1 MFNKIFMAGSILLA
15 MFCHLEAFAQNASL
29 TNAILYLEDN
39 DAVKAKPE
47 IDAAVTNEKTMTSP
61 KAWYYRGMIYSKLLT
76 DNPANSK
83 KGYADTAIVSFAKA
97 KALDKAN
104 GQFSQMSDMRLQDQ
118 WVNATNEG
126 VKKYQSADY
135 KEAVKFFKSAH
146 LANSNDTTA
155 LLYGSYAASA
165 SNDLRQ
171 AFVFTE
177 ELKAKH
183 YFKSHVYKIAADY
196 YLESGDK
203 DKAETELKEGLVKNP
218 NDPALLQEL
227 ANFYITTDK
236 NEQAIQTL
244 ALLEKG
250 NPNDPLV
257 LNNIAVQYQKL
268 NQIDQA
274 EKYYLKVLAMEPN
287 NYVALFNLGNLYVDK
302 SRPKFNTYNTLN
314 AEQLKKQ
321 GPALKAELTSNYTKA
336 IDYCNKALVQAK
348 DPDDKQKLTA
358 LITDLE
364 SIIKGLSN

>member
-1 MFNKIFMAGSILLA
+1 MAGSILLA
-15 MFCHLEAFAQNASL
+15 MFCHLETSAQNTAL

-61 KAWYYRGMIYSKLLT
+61 KAWYYRGMIYNKLLT
-76 DNPANSK
+76 DNPAYAN
-83 KGYADTAIVSFAKA
+83 KGYADTAINSFAKA
-97 KALDKAN
+97 KALDKPN
-104 GQFSQMSDMRLQDQ
+104 GQFSQMSEMRLQDQ
-118 WVNATNEG
+118 WVNATNDG
-126 VKKYQSADY
+126 VKKYQAADY
-135 KEAVKFFKSAH
+135 KGAVKSFKSAH
-146 LANSNDTTA
+146 LANPKDTTA

-171 AFVFTE
+171 AFAFTE
-177 ELKAKH
+177 DLKANN
-183 YFKSHVYKIAADY
+183 YFKSHVYKVAADY

-203 DKAETELKEGLVKNP
+203 TKAEAELKEGLLKNP

-236 NEQAIQTL
+236 NEQAVQTL

-268 NQIDQA
+268 NQADQA

-302 SRPKFNTYNTLN
+302 SRPQFNLYNTLN
-314 AEQLKKQ
+314 AEQYKKQ
-321 GPALKAELTSNYTKA
+321 GPALKTELTSNYTKA
-336 IDYCNKALVQAK
+336 IDYCKKALVEAE
-348 DPDDKQKLTA
+348 DADDKQKLSA
-358 LITDLE
+358 LIADLE
-364 SIIKGLSN
+364 NILKGLNK